1 MIHRQD
7 RFGEAR
13 TLHHLQP
20 SEDGWLTLSP
30 KSPALGRI
38 PGLIPSSVGG
48 DRVRVQLFAIG
59 LIVVTGLSATLPAHV
74 VAQQPYILG
83 PSDVVEVVVFGNAE
97 VSRTVIVRPD
107 GMISLPL
114 IGEALAA
121 GLTPDLLRQRLT
133 AAFAAFI
140 REPRVA
146 VIVREFRRIRVSV
159 LGQVTRPGVYDLP
172 QGAAI
177 LDALAAAGGLSP
189 DAGLGQSRLIRG
201 QAPPQS
207 IELDQLLLQGELSFN
222 LALESGD
229 VLIVPDDATARIYV
243 LGQVLRPGVLPVRG
257 ALTALQALTLAGG
270 PTTRALLN
278 KTQIIRRSGPASP
291 IAAISLTTVVV
302 ARQSGISVQVL
313 PVDLAKVIQEGDVA
327 RDLPLRRGDIL
338 YVPENPFA
346 LENIALLLGIAG
358 NAALILRH

>member
-1 MIHRQD
+1 M
-7 RFGEAR
+7 
-13 TLHHLQP
+13 
-20 SEDGWLTLSP
+20 
-30 KSPALGRI
+30 
-38 PGLIPSSVGG
+38 
-48 DRVRVQLFAIG
+48 RVQLLAIG

-114 IGEALAA
+114 IGEVLAA

-189 DAGLGQSRLIRG
+189 DSGLGQSRLIRG

-278 KTQIIRRSGPASP
+278 KAQIIRRSGPASP

-313 PVDLAKVIQEGDVA
+313 PVDLAKVILEGDVA

>member
-1 MIHRQD
+1 M
-7 RFGEAR
+7 
-13 TLHHLQP
+13 
-20 SEDGWLTLSP
+20 
-30 KSPALGRI
+30 
-38 PGLIPSSVGG
+38 
-48 DRVRVQLFAIG
+48 RVRLIAIG
-59 LIVVTGLSATLPAHV
+59 LIVVTGLSATLPAQV

-97 VSRTVIVRPD
+97 VSRTVTVRPD

-114 IGEALAA
+114 IGEVTAA
-121 GLTPDLLRQRLT
+121 GLTPDQLRQRL
-133 AAFAAFI
+133 AATFAAFI

-146 VIVREFRRIRVSV
+146 VIVREFRRVRVSV
-159 LGQVTRPGVYDLP
+159 LGQVSRPGIYDLA

-189 DAGLGQSRLIRG
+189 DAGLGLSRLIRG
-201 QAPPQS
+201 QAPAQNVD
-207 IELDQLLLQGELSFN
+207 LDQLLLQGELSFN
-222 LALESGD
+222 LPLESGD

-243 LGQVLRPGVLPVRG
+243 LGQVLRPGVLPARG

-278 KTQIIRRSGPASP
+278 KAQVIRRSGSANPTATIP
-291 IAAISLTTVVV
+291 LTTVVV
-302 ARQSGISVQVL
+302 ARQSGVSVQVL

-358 NAALILRH
+358 NAALILRR